1 MRVALA
7 IILCLLPLAAPAQ
20 DRAQDRARTL
30 ADIRQELVV
39 LSQDVNGLKR
49 ELSTTGLPPTA
60 AGGTTAL
67 ERLDAIE
74 QALQDLTAQTEALD
88 FRIKRVV
95 EDGTNRIGDL
105 QFRLTELEGG
115 DVAALGKTLPL
126 GGEAA
131 VAPAPAAPVPGPSGP
146 ELAVGEKA
154 DFEAAQAALDAGSF
168 DKAEKQFARFAETY
182 PGGTLAHEAHYYRGQ
197 ALSALGETAPAA
209 RAYLESFSGAPDG
222 RVAPDA
228 LLQLGR
234 SLGALGQDQ
243 DACVTLDQVG
253 VRFPGSAAASEA
265 ALVRQRFN
273 CP

>member
-1 MRVALA
+1 MRVGLA
-7 IILCLLPLAAPAQ
+7 VILCLLPLAAPAQ
-20 DRAQDRARTL
+20 DRAKTL

-60 AGGTTAL
+60 AGGATAL
-67 ERLDAIE
+67 ARLDAIE
-74 QALQDLTAQTEALD
+74 QALEKLTAQTEALD
-88 FRIKRVV
+88 FRLKRVV

-105 QFRLTELEGG
+105 EFRLVEMEGG
-115 DVAALGKTLPL
+115 DTSKLGKTSTL
-126 GGEAA
+126 GGAGAVAA
-131 VAPAPAAPVPGPSGP
+131 APTPLRAPAPKGP
-146 ELAVGEKA
+146 ELAVGEQA
-154 DFEAAQAALDAGSF
+154 DFEVARAALDAGNF
-168 DKAEKQFARFAETY
+168 DKAEKLFAKFAETY
-182 PGGTLAHEAHYYRGQ
+182 PGGTMTYEAHYYRGQ

-222 RVAPDA
+222 LVAPDA

-265 ALVRQRFN
+265 AVVRQKYT